1 MVPHLA
7 KTMKHKYRI
16 AGNAA
21 VISTIGVAL
30 AMVRDMV
37 ERTVSS
43 PPQEDILSIR
53 REVEQKAIQSGA
65 APGTIEV
72 HVEVDTQKNLLRAI
86 AVGATEMRSKVL
98 GNTKLTVDEL
108 LKICAENMDGN
119 PDELSITAQNGVMYA
134 VQSQRLEKKFLGLLK
149 KKTTPLR
156 LIDEEGVIRLQKS
169 NALVSE
175 EKIADWETKIEWYLE
190 ELMVFNDGG
199 ANLPNIY
206 LVSGKRIIDLSGLQ
220 SKAQICALG
229 NAELTGFG
237 NDEKIL
243 IIATGRTEG

>member
-1 MVPHLA
+1 
-7 KTMKHKYRI
+7 
-16 AGNAA
+16 
-21 VISTIGVAL
+21 
-30 AMVRDMV
+30 
-37 ERTVSS
+37 
-43 PPQEDILSIR
+43 
-53 REVEQKAIQSGA
+53 
-65 APGTIEV
+65 
-72 HVEVDTQKNLLRAI
+72 
-86 AVGATEMRSKVL
+86 MRSKVL

-119 PDELSITAQNGVMYA
+119 PGELSITAQNGVMYA

-175 EKIADWETKIEWYLE
+175 VKIADWETKIEWYLE
-190 ELMVFNDGG
+190 ELTVFNDGG

-206 LVSGKRIIDLSGLQ
+206 LVSGKRVIDLSGLQ